1 MTGAN
6 LPRECL
12 EVNPKNAPIQNLLAQ
27 TRKTEDIQILLNRDL
42 IISLETVG
50 LSPRTLDTAKIWID
64 IEKIVLIEIGKG
76 TMIEIE
82 IGRGAIEI
90 GTLRVLQPKIRKTSS
105 YMLTTSIIV

>member
-6 LPRECL
+6 HPRDIL
-12 EVNPKNAPIQNLLAQ
+12 EVNPINAPIQNLLMR
-27 TRKTEDIQILLNRDL
+27 TRKTADIQILLNRDL

-50 LSPRTLDTAKIWID
+50 LSLKTLDTAKIWIG
-64 IEKIVLIEIGKG
+64 IEKIVPIEIGKG
-76 TMIEIE
+76 IMIEIE

-105 YMLTTSIIV
+105 YMLTISTIV

>member
-1 MTGAN
+1 MKGAS
-6 LPRECL
+6 LPRDIL
-12 EVNPKNAPIQNLLAQ
+12 EVNPKNALVQNLLMR

-50 LSPRTLDTAKIWID
+50 LSPKTLDTAKIWIG
-64 IEKIVLIEIGKG
+64 IEKIVPIEIGKG

-82 IGRGAIEI
+82 IGIGAIEI
-90 GTLRVLQPKIRKTSS
+90 GTLLVLLPKIRKTSL